1 MTLQLQIILQTNNYN
16 TLPFTPH
23 NHGDAAANGDNSTS
37 TGPTGNLLNIAM
49 LDEFGISLNST
60 QNETAPVS
68 HIFLGRE
75 EVPDPIIVENIAVKL
90 EDTMLTHKVKYLNDQ
105 AY

>member
-1 MTLQLQIILQTNNYN
+1 MFFQTNNYN

-23 NHGDAAANGDNSTS
+23 SHDGDDNSTD

-49 LDEFGISLNST
+49 LDDLGNPLNST

-75 EVPDPIIVENIAVKL
+75 EVPDPIIVQNIAVKL
-90 EDTMLTHKVKYLNDQ
+90 DDTMLTHKVCQ
-105 AY
+105 